1 MTNNNPD
8 FGTENQSPYLVH
20 SRREIVAL
28 LRAIGE
34 HHQLITMLINGGAD
48 AVVTSILEV
57 DDANDAVII
66 DCAPS
71 ALLNQRIT
79 QSDDIA
85 FEASLD
91 KVRILFSV
99 AGAVNTEHE
108 DRPALRIPMPVGLIR
123 LQRRE
128 YYRVNTPI
136 SNPILCRI
144 PLPADIGGGSCAASL
159 VDISCGGIALLD
171 DKKLL
176 NTTIGG
182 EYENCRIDLPGFGV
196 ITVTLQIRNSQE
208 LTLFNGKT
216 NRRLGCQFVDLSKAM
231 LAAVQRYIMHLERD
245 RNAKITGLG

>member
-1 MTNNNPD
+1 MPNDYPD

-20 SRREIVAL
+20 SRREIIAL

-34 HHQLITMLINGGAD
+34 HHQLITMLVNGGAD

-99 AGAVNTEHE
+99 AGADNALHE
-108 DRPALRIPMPVGLIR
+108 NRAALRIPLPPSLIR

-128 YYRVNTPI
+128 YYRVNTPV

-144 PLPADIGGGSCAASL
+144 PLPADAGGGNYAAPL

-171 DKKLL
+171 DRKILD
-176 NTTIGG
+176 TTIGRD
-182 EYENCRIDLPGFGV
+182 YPNCRIDLPGLGV
-196 ITVTLQIRNSQE
+196 VTVTLQIRNSQE

-231 LAAVQRYIMHLERD
+231 LAAVQRYIMHLERE

>member
-1 MTNNNPD
+1 MPNDYSN

-20 SRREIVAL
+20 SRREIIAL

-34 HHQLITMLINGGAD
+34 HHQLITMLVNGGTD

-57 DDANDAVII
+57 DDANDAVLI

-99 AGAVNTEHE
+99 AGADNALHE
-108 DRPALRIPMPVGLIR
+108 NRPALRIPIPASLIR

-128 YYRVNTPI
+128 YYRVNTPV
-136 SNPILCRI
+136 SNPIFCRI
-144 PLPADIGGGSCAASL
+144 PLPAGAGGNYAVTL

-171 DKKLL
+171 DKKILD
-176 NTTIGG
+176 TTIGY
-182 EYENCRIDLPGFGV
+182 EYPNCRIDLPGLGV
-196 ITVTLQIRNSQE
+196 VTVTLQIRNSQE

-231 LAAVQRYIMHLERD
+231 LAAVQRYIMHLERE

>member
-1 MTNNNPD
+1 MSNDCPG
-8 FGTENQSPYLVH
+8 FGTENQSPYVVH

-99 AGAVNTEHE
+99 EGADDVLHE
-108 DRPALRIPMPVGLIR
+108 DRPALRIPIPPTLIR

-128 YYRVNTPI
+128 YYRVNTPM

-144 PLPADIGGGSCAASL
+144 PLPADGGGGSYATPL

-171 DKKLL
+171 DKKILDI
-176 NTTIGG
+176 TIGG
-182 EYENCRIDLPGFGV
+182 EYENCRIDLPGLGV

-231 LAAVQRYIMHLERD
+231 LAAIQRYIMHLERD

>member
-1 MTNNNPD
+1 MPNDNPD

-20 SRREIVAL
+20 SRREIIAL

-91 KVRILFSV
+91 KVRILFS
-99 AGAVNTEHE
+99 ATRAINTEHN
-108 DRPALRIPMPVGLIR
+108 DRPALQIPIPTSLIR

-128 YYRVNTPI
+128 YYRVNTPVG
-136 SNPILCRI
+136 NPILCRI
-144 PLPADIGGGSCAASL
+144 PLPADAGGSSCAASL

-182 EYENCRIDLPGFGV
+182 EYENCRIDLPGLGV

-231 LAAVQRYIMHLERD
+231 LAAVQRYIMHLERE
-245 RNAKITGLG
+245 RNAKMTGLG

>member
-1 MTNNNPD
+1 MPTSNPD

-20 SRREIVAL
+20 SHREIVAL
-28 LRAIGE
+28 LRSIGE
-34 HHQLITMLINGGAD
+34 QHQLITMLVNGGAD
-48 AVVTSILEV
+48 AVVTSILQV
-57 DDANDAVII
+57 DDTNNAVII

-79 QSDDIA
+79 QSEDIA

-99 AGAVNTEHE
+99 ASASPTEHE
-108 DRPALRIPMPVGLIR
+108 GRPALSIPIPVGLIR

-128 YYRVNTPI
+128 YYRVNTPVL
-136 SNPILCRI
+136 NPILCRI
-144 PLPADIGGGSCAASL
+144 LLDSDADENSYAMPL

-176 NTTIGG
+176 DSTIGR
-182 EYENCRIDLPGFGV
+182 EYENCHIDLPGLGV
-196 ITVTLQIRNSQE
+196 VTVTLQIRNSQE

-216 NRRLGCQFVDLSKAM
+216 NRRLGCLFVNLSKGM
-231 LAAVQRYIMHLERD
+231 LAAVQRYIMYLERE
-245 RNAKITGLG
+245 RNAKITGLN

>member
-1 MTNNNPD
+1 MPNDYSN

-20 SRREIVAL
+20 SRREIIAL

-34 HHQLITMLINGGAD
+34 HHQLITMLVNGGAD

-57 DDANDAVII
+57 DDANDAVLI

-99 AGAVNTEHE
+99 AGADNALHE
-108 DRPALRIPMPVGLIR
+108 KRPALRIPIPASLIR

-128 YYRVNTPI
+128 YYRVNTPV
-136 SNPILCRI
+136 SNPIFCRI
-144 PLPADIGGGSCAASL
+144 PLPAGAGGNYATPL

-171 DKKLL
+171 DKKILD
-176 NTTIGG
+176 TTIGY
-182 EYENCRIDLPGFGV
+182 EYQNCRIDLPGLGV
-196 ITVTLQIRNSQE
+196 VTVTLQIRNSQE

-231 LAAVQRYIMHLERD
+231 LAAVQRYIMYLERE

>member
-1 MTNNNPD
+1 MPINNPD

-20 SRREIVAL
+20 SHREIVSL

-34 HHQLITMLINGGAD
+34 QHQLITMLVNGGAD
-48 AVVTSILEV
+48 AVVTSILEI
-57 DDANDAVII
+57 DDANNAVII

-79 QSDDIA
+79 QSEDIS

-99 AGAVNTEHE
+99 ANASNTEYE
-108 DRPALRIPMPVGLIR
+108 GRPALRIPVPVGLIR

-128 YYRVNTPI
+128 YYRVNTPVL
-136 SNPILCRI
+136 NPILCRI
-144 PLPADIGGGSCAASL
+144 PLPADTAEDNYAMPL

-176 NTTIGG
+176 DTTIGR
-182 EYENCRIDLPGFGV
+182 EYENCHIDLPGLGMV
-196 ITVTLQIRNSQE
+196 TVTLQIRNSQE

-216 NRRLGCQFVDLSKAM
+216 NRRLGCLFLEISKGM
-231 LAAVQRYIMHLERD
+231 LAAVQRYIMHLERE
-245 RNAKITGLG
+245 RNAKITGLN

>member
-1 MTNNNPD
+1 MPIDNPD

-20 SRREIVAL
+20 SHREIVSL
-28 LRAIGE
+28 LRAIGGQ
-34 HHQLITMLINGGAD
+34 HQLITMLVNGGAD

-57 DDANDAVII
+57 DDASNTVVI

-71 ALLNQRIT
+71 ALLNQRII
-79 QSDDIA
+79 QSDDLA

-99 AGAVNTEHE
+99 AKADTAIHE
-108 DRPALRIPMPVGLIR
+108 NRPALRIPIPANLIR

-128 YYRVNTPI
+128 YYRVNTPVI
-136 SNPILCRI
+136 NPILCRI
-144 PLPADIGGGSCAASL
+144 PLPADAGGGIYTTPL
-159 VDISCGGIALLD
+159 VDISCGGIAILD
-171 DKKLL
+171 DKKVLD
-176 NTTIGG
+176 TTIGR
-182 EYENCRIDLPGFGV
+182 EYENCHIDLPGLGIV
-196 ITVTLQIRNSQE
+196 TVTLQIRNSQE

-231 LAAVQRYIMHLERD
+231 LAAVQRYIMHLERE